1 MIKSVTVR
9 KIAVSR
15 ERLLFMPTPRVEL
28 SVLGRTALLVGI
40 HHQKDE
46 QEPTF

>member
-1 MIKSVTVR
+1 LSFTGELPG
-9 KIAVSR
+9 SN
-15 ERLLFMPTPRVEL
+15 LSQGPT
-28 SVLGRTALLVGI
+28 GLLVGI